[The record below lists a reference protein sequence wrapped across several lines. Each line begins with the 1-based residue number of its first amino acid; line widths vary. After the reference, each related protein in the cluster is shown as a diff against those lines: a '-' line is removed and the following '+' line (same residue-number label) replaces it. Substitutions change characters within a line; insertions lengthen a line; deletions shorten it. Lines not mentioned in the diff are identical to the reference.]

1 MMHETPLPVGYHP
14 LPAGHLAN
22 VVTCLEM
29 HARPALRPAHE
40 AGFSLERMGA
50 ADTDRFRG
58 LFRAIGQDI
67 MWFSRLIIPEEKL
80 SAIIGD
86 PNVFCFALVKD
97 GADIGLL
104 ELDFREAEQCEL
116 SFFGVIPSA
125 VGGGAGRYLMNEAL
139 TRAWAHPIRRMW
151 VHTCHF
157 DHPSA
162 LAFYQ
167 RSGFRPYAVMVE
179 VHPDPRLTGAMPKHG
194 SPGAPLIDTP

>member
-14 LPAGHLAN
+14 LPPGHLAN

-29 HARPALRPAHE
+29 HAKPELRPAHE
-40 AGFSLERMGA
+40 AGFTLERMGA

-80 SAIIGD
+80 SSIIGD
-86 PNVFCFALVKD
+86 PNVFCFALVKE
-97 GADIGLL
+97 GRDIGLL
-104 ELDFREAEQCEL
+104 ELDFREAGQCEL
-116 SFFGVIPSA
+116 SFFGVVPTA

-139 TRAWAHPIRRMW
+139 TRAWAQPISRMW

-162 LAFYQ
+162 LSFYQ

-179 VHPDPRLTGAMPKHG
+179 VHPDPRLTGAMPKHS
-194 SPGAPLIDTP
+194 SPSAPLIDTP